1 MKIIAAFIIVL
12 ALPLT
17 AFCAPFLVSD
27 PPTNTVESCAFD
39 GLDLTCELAADG
51 SIHTDVQSLP
61 TGSYTVKAKY
71 CTEKGLWCS
80 EWSNPFSFIKPALT
94 PPAPMSLSR

>member
-1 MKIIAAFIIVL
+1 MKIIAAFIILL

-27 PPTNTVESCAFD
+27 PPANTVESCAFD
-39 GLDLTCELAADG
+39 GLDVACVLAADG

-61 TGSYTVKAKY
+61 AGSYTVKAKF

-80 EWSNPFSFIKPALT
+80 DWSNPFSFVKPSLT
-94 PPAPMSLSR
+94 APAAIGLSR